1 MQPLWRTG
9 WRFPR
14 KLKTEL
20 QYDSPIPLLSRYSDN
35 SCPTLC
41 NPMGCHQASLSMG
54 FSRQEYGSG
63 WPFPPPG
70 DLPNPGM
77 EPTSSASPALEGG
90 FFTTALPGKPHPDN
104 TTIQEDSRTP
114 MFIAAIFTIAK
125 TWKHP
130 KSSWTDE

>member
-1 MQPLWRTG
+1 
-9 WRFPR
+9 
-14 KLKTEL
+14 
-20 QYDSPIPLLSRYSDN
+20 
-35 SCPTLC
+35 
-41 NPMGCHQASLSMG
+41 MG

-90 FFTTALPGKPHPDN
+90 FFTTASPGKPHPDN
-104 TTIQEDSRTP
+104 TTIQEDSCTP
-114 MFIAAIFTIAK
+114 VFIAAIFTIAK